1 MAYYFGMD
9 WTTYYSF
16 PISYRR
22 WIIKRLNKELQQSQ
36 EGGQQQMPSH
46 GAHHNDPGLRQLM
59 GHPHPHAPPKL
70 RKF

>member
-9 WTTYYSF
+9 WKTYYNF

-22 WIIKRLNKELQQSQ
+22 WVIRRLNKELNAKQ
-36 EGGQQQMPSH
+36 EAGEQQMPSR
-46 GAHHNDPGLRQLM
+46 GAQHNDPGLRQLM
-59 GHPHPHAPPKL
+59 GKHHPHAPPKL